1 LLARKDFKSNFLL
14 IIFSAGLKLATGT
27 KEGQLYLWEVP
38 SGLQLDTLSGEF
50 FD

>member
-1 LLARKDFKSNFLL
+1 M
-14 IIFSAGLKLATGT
+14 IFSAGLKLTTGT

-38 SGLQLDTLSGEF
+38 SGLQLHTLSGKF